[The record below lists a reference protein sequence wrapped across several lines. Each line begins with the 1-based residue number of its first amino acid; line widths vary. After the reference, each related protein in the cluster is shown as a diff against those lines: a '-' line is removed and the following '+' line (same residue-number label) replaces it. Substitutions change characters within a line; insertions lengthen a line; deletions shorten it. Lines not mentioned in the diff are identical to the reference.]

1 MSRPTV
7 TASPS
12 RRGRRGRLA
21 VLAAVSA
28 VFGLLAVAGPAHADS
43 VVQMTGPAGPVPVD
57 TGYTYTVDLP
67 NTAPNPVDHAM
78 EAYIT
83 LSGAAATF
91 TAWQTSSPAWECRLQ
106 GTTAHCWELSS
117 GDMPT
122 SITLT
127 VLPTAAGTVTAQAS
141 ALSVWTGDQIG
152 TDTTTTQVGN
162 PTPAFPFTG
171 FFQPVNNLPIV
182 NTVNAGRA
190 IPVKF
195 SLGGGQGLDILAT
208 GSPSS
213 ERTACDGSTTDP
225 IETTTASTSGL
236 TYDAGSGQYT
246 YVWKTDKAWAGTC
259 RTLHLRLSDG
269 TDHTAKFQFK

>member
-21 VLAAVSA
+21 VLAAASA
-28 VFGLLAVAGPAHADS
+28 VFGLLAVASPAHADS
-43 VVQMTGPAGPVPVD
+43 LVQITGPAGPVPVD

-67 NTAPNPVDHAM
+67 NSVSGDG
-78 EAYIT
+78 AYETTIT

-91 TAWQTSSPAWECRLQ
+91 TAAQTSDWFWACDIQ
-106 GTTAHCWELSS
+106 GTTAHCWNLAML
-117 GDMPT
+117 DMPV

-127 VLPTAAGTVTAQAS
+127 VLPTAAGTVTASAS
-141 ALSVWTGDQIG
+141 ASGNWING

-213 ERTACDGSTTDP
+213 ERTACDGSTTNP
-225 IETTTASTSGL
+225 IETTTTSTSGL